1 MPMYDYKCETCGV
14 YEVFQKFSEDTLTEC
29 RKCGAGVKKVLTVP
43 GVSGFQNVPNTVSPT
58 YRPDR
63 SAFWNSAQQE

>member
-14 YEVFQKFSEDTLTEC
+14 YEVFQKFAEDSLTEC
-29 RKCGAGVKKVLTVP
+29 SKCGAGVKKVLTVP
-43 GVSGFQNVPNTVSPT
+43 AVSGFQNVPNTVSPT

-63 SAFWNSAQQE
+63 SAVWNSAQQE